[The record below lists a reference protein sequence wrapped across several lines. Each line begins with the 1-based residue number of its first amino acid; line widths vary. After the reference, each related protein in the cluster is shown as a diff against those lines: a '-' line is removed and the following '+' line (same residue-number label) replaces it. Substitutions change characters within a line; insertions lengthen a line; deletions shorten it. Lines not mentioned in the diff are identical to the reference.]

1 MMDMDTKEQ
10 IFRKESL
17 DRISSPEQLNDYLKV
32 TNPGVWAVLAAVIFF
47 IVGILIWSVFGRLTT
62 TVTLDGK
69 AEDGIITVACTS
81 EQAKNLEPGMKE
93 KIWDEESTIREWR
106 NGHRNAQNLSSGRY
120 LSGGGRHRKHQA
132 IVIFILMK
140 QEKLLS
146 CAPLL

>member
-1 MMDMDTKEQ
+1 MDMDTKEQ

-93 KIWDEESTIREWR
+93 KIWDEESTILSVSEPG
-106 NGHRNAQNLSSGRY
+106 NGGMVTVTLKTSLPDGTYPVEVVTESIKPLSFLFS
-120 LSGGGRHRKHQA
+120 
-132 IVIFILMK
+132 
-140 QEKLLS
+140 
-146 CAPLL
+146 